1 MPRSFLAVLLLL
13 LPLQTLAPATARA
26 ESQAEAPPGTP
37 WFDTYS
43 RIMFSLNQAVYGAL
57 ERKADPGNNE
67 AAAAPPPAWLTGV
80 GNMAANLVNEPMSV
94 VSALVAGE
102 PQAAAA
108 AAGRFA
114 VNSTVG
120 LLGWYDVARGWGLEP
135 YHTDLGLALCAHGVG
150 EGPYLVLPFIGP
162 RTLRDGITDVVVTNV
177 LLYSMFAPLLPANSG
192 WQTIVMVESIEIV
205 ADMAATRQIDTRAK
219 ALAFD
224 DYDAMRDRYLT
235 QRRARCAAL
244 TGQSSEPSPA
254 PPSGPVAAAR

>member
-1 MPRSFLAVLLLL
+1 MPRSFLAVLLVL
-13 LPLQTLAPATARA
+13 LPALTLAPAAAHAAQSA
-26 ESQAEAPPGTP
+26 EKPAETP

-57 ERKADPGNNE
+57 DGKAGS
-67 AAAAPPPAWLTGV
+67 AAAPTDAPPAPPPAWLAGI

-120 LLGWYDVARGWGLEP
+120 LLGWYDVASGWGLEP

-162 RTLRDGITDVVVTNV
+162 RTLRDGITDVVITNV

-224 DYDAMRDRYLT
+224 DYEAMRDRYLA

-244 TGQSSEPSPA
+244 TAQSSEPPR
-254 PPSGPVAAAR
+254 PSGPVAAAR

>member
-1 MPRSFLAVLLLL
+1 MPRSFLAVLLVL
-13 LPLQTLAPATARA
+13 LPALTFAPAAARA
-26 ESQAEAPPGTP
+26 EPPPAKP

-43 RIMFSLNQAVYGAL
+43 RLMFAFDQMVYGAL
-57 ERKADPGNNE
+57 DGMAGRDSTAE
-67 AAAAPPPAWLTGV
+67 AAPAPPPAWLTGI
-80 GNMAANLVNEPMSV
+80 GNMASNLINEPMSV

-102 PQAAAA
+102 PDAAAA

-120 LLGWYDVARGWGLEP
+120 LLGWYDVASGWGLAP

-162 RTLRDGITDVVVTNV
+162 RTLRDGITDVVITNV
-177 LLYSMFAPLLPANSG
+177 LLYSMFALLLPANSG
-192 WQTIVMVESIEIV
+192 WQTIVMVETIEIV

-224 DYDAMRDRYLT
+224 DYEAMRDRYLT

-244 TGQSSEPSPA
+244 TGQSSEPSPG
-254 PPSGPVAAAR
+254 PPSGPVAAR